1 MAETSTESSV
11 AELLAGK
18 VGDDL
23 EEELRRLDVPEAEI
37 VAYRRGVESAMLR
50 IIATVATREDLQS
63 GLNGLEG
70 RFQPQFDAIWR
81 EFESVRREFE
91 SVRREFE
98 SVRREI
104 DQLRTDL
111 NARMDRMERRFMLA
125 MTGVGGGILA
135 VFGVSLAQLFGA

>member
-1 MAETSTESSV
+1 MAETSTQSSV

-23 EEELRRLDVPEAEI
+23 EEELRLLDVPEAEI
-37 VAYRRGVESAMLR
+37 IAYRRGVEAAMLR

-63 GLNGLEG
+63 GLNGIES
-70 RFQPQFDAIWR
+70 RFQPQFDAIW
-81 EFESVRREFE
+81 REFE